1 MSSNDNE
8 DPTVPGAQF
17 PEDGAE
23 DRTVPAGKVP
33 SDGPSEDPTVPG
45 GSFPEDAAEDR
56 TVPSGRQPESADGN
70 EDRTVPA
77 LGEEVAKREDFA
89 KGASVSPGELLGKT
103 IGGCRIDKLLGRGA
117 MGAVYKAR
125 QLKLDRDVA
134 VKVIR
139 PEMMTDPRM
148 LKRFEVE
155 ARTVGKFNSANVV
168 MVHDV
173 GFELGVHY
181 LVMEFVKGKNLRE
194 HVKLLAG
201 GRLPAGE
208 ALPLIRQACKG
219 LEEARRLGVV
229 HRDIKPD
236 NLMLTEQDVLKIAD
250 FGIAKPQEDFSMT
263 LTSELIGTPL
273 YMSPEQCQGGA
284 DVDFRSDMYSL
295 GATFFYLLTGEPPI
309 RASSVYELIQTKTK
323 LENLCLWKSL
333 PELDENNPLSRVIER
348 MTANDRDDRYESY
361 EELLNDLVLVE
372 AGETI
377 TVRAKK
383 LKKAIRDREAE
394 RDEQGDPTP
403 PKSPVLMI
411 VLLLVVI
418 GGGGGGYWWWSQQQ
432 KKVEK
437 VGEGGGPQRPLEPD
451 LQEARTALQE
461 LCTRFGSDG
470 PSAALRTEVA
480 SLDVPA
486 VLGDE
491 KTRLQTDVAN
501 GLKID
506 AELKKLRPPQP
517 KVPFDKLEPFFA
529 EVAAA
534 ASVEASAGAELRTWA
549 EARAKEVRAEDSVGP
564 AAITELRNEL
574 NTWRE
579 ERTSAEGDDVA
590 LAALGDRLSTIRKC
604 RATLYDLLPN
614 HRDDLN
620 KYVDTATLD
629 KLQLGLAA
637 TPVGPTGGGDIS
649 KRLDEIRTKFASE
662 GPDSAEILR
671 AQGLT
676 ASTTEAL
683 EAKDQLINEMR
694 RVQNCV
700 TLAEGTN
707 TIYPTN
713 PQPPEFVGVENFLTA
728 IDNALKPVQ
737 VGGKLPQWAQA
748 KRTELRRED
757 TLRARVIQA
766 LAGMW
771 NTWDGKRANG
781 ASADELLRDK
791 ASIERALLRAVG
803 LFPDSEQELAA
814 AVPTATLEAAM
825 TKVNEGARVASWQA
839 SLTVAKQQLAAIR
852 SLTEWDVVATE
863 MATSQKSLRESL
875 AKLGEQ
881 PKLTTELDLF
891 DEICDK
897 WGKAK
902 DDLVKAANALAA
914 GSLTRCLSSL
924 RSSLAPSNARAEFDD
939 LKELAERCQSAFTMA
954 KTDLK
959 VSEALAELQACREVA
974 RKMKL
979 LPNGVAARIDTWQAG
994 IGRLDRAAKVLVRI
1008 PAGVSK
1014 NPRGDVDAFF
1024 MSPTECSVGEFRAFV
1039 AEVKAVAKG
1048 ADAEARFQAVAARLQ
1063 GSGMTADKLSKMLRK
1078 SLGSDDD
1085 MPVAATFFEAL
1096 AYCAWRGVSLP
1107 THEEWSLAAL
1117 GDGGLRKFPW
1127 GNSMSS
1133 KMEDRNSG
1141 SEPKRVNEGGRSVR
1155 NDNGRVL
1162 HHLAGN
1168 MSEWLQ
1174 ADLDPKQRKAEC
1186 AGGSCRDRGRSAEDY
1201 FSGKGTRAESRNSPP
1216 SYVGFRVVLRP
1227 AEFRDATWPQ

>member
-8 DPTVPGAQF
+8 DPTVPGGQF

-56 TVPSGRQPESADGN
+56 TVPSGKQPEPASGS

-77 LGEEVAKREDFA
+77 MGEKGAKSDDVAKSA
-89 KGASVSPGELLGKT
+89 AVAPGELLGKT

-236 NLMLTEQDVLKIAD
+236 NLMLTDQDILKIAD

-383 LKKAIRDREAE
+383 LKKAIRDRESE
-394 RDEQGDPTP
+394 RDEKNDPVK

-411 VLLLVVI
+411 VLLLVIV
-418 GGGGGGYWWWSQQQ
+418 GGGGGGYWWWSQQPKKIEQVDNPQ
-432 KKVEK
+432 KPVK
-437 VGEGGGPQRPLEPD
+437 PLEPD
-451 LQEARTALQE
+451 LQEARTALQG
-461 LCTRFGSDG
+461 LRTRFGNDG
-470 PSAALRTEVA
+470 PSSALRTDVA
-480 SLDVPA
+480 NLDVPA
-486 VLGDE
+486 LLVDE
-491 KTRLQTDVAN
+491 KTRLQTDVDT

-506 AELKKLRPPQP
+506 AALKELQPPQP
-517 KVPFDKLEPFFA
+517 KVPFDQLEPFFA
-529 EVAAA
+529 EVEKAAA
-534 ASVEASAGAELRTWA
+534 VEASAGAELRTWA
-549 EARAKEVRAEDSVGP
+549 EARAKEARAEDSVGP
-564 AAITELRNEL
+564 TAITELRDEL
-574 NTWRE
+574 NKWRE
-579 ERTSAEGDDVA
+579 DRTSAEGDDVA
-590 LAALGDRLSTIRKC
+590 LAALGDRLNTIREC
-604 RATLYDLLPN
+604 RTTLYDLLPN

-620 KYVDTATLD
+620 KYIETATLD
-629 KLQLGLAA
+629 KLQLGLAS

-649 KRLDEIRTKFASE
+649 KRLDEIRTKFENE
-662 GPDSAEILR
+662 GPDQAEILR
-671 AQGLT
+671 AQDLT
-676 ASTTEAL
+676 APTSEDLA
-683 EAKDQLINEMR
+683 AKDKLINEMR

-737 VGGKLPQWAQA
+737 VDGKLPEWAEA
-748 KRTELRRED
+748 KRKELRRED
-757 TLRARVIQA
+757 TLRVRVAQA
-766 LAGMW
+766 LTGLW
-771 NTWDGKRANG
+771 NTWDGKRAGG
-781 ASADELLRDK
+781 ALADELLRGK
-791 ASIERALLRAVG
+791 TEIERALLRAG
-803 LFPDSEQELAA
+803 MLFPDAKAELAA

-825 TKVNEGARVASWQA
+825 AEVNEGARVATWQA
-839 SLTVAKQQLAAIR
+839 SLTAAKQQLSGIR
-852 SLTEWDVVATE
+852 SLTEWDVIATE
-863 MATSQKSLRESL
+863 MAASQKSLRESL
-875 AKLGEQ
+875 AKLGDQ

-891 DEICDK
+891 DETCDK

-902 DDLVKAANALAA
+902 TDLLKAANALAA
-914 GSLTRCLSSL
+914 GSLTRCLTSL

-939 LKELAERCQSAFTMA
+939 LKELAERCQSAFAMA
-954 KTDLK
+954 KTDLN
-959 VSEALAELQACREVA
+959 VSEALAELKACREVA

-994 IGRLDRAAKVLVRI
+994 IGRLDRAAKVMVKI

-1014 NPRGDVDAFF
+1014 NPRGDVKAFF
-1024 MSPTECSVGEFRAFV
+1024 MSPTECSVGEFKAFV
-1039 AEVKAVAKG
+1039 AEVKAAAKG
-1048 ADAEARFQAVAARLQ
+1048 ADPEARFQAVADRFQ
-1063 GSGMTADKLSKMLRK
+1063 DSGMTAAKLATMLKR
-1078 SLGSDDD
+1078 SRGSDDD
-1085 MPVAATFFEAL
+1085 KPVSASFYEAT

-1107 THEEWSLAAL
+1107 TREEWSLAAL

-1127 GNSMSS
+1127 GDSMSG
-1133 KMEDRNSG
+1133 KMQDRNTGRSA
-1141 SEPKRVNEGGRSVR
+1141 VNVDSGGRSLR
-1155 NDNGRVL
+1155 TDNGRVL

-1174 ADLDPKQRKAEC
+1174 PPSDAKVTKSDC
-1186 AGGSCRDRGRSAEDY
+1186 VGGSYADTGGSAADY
-1201 FSGKGTRAESRNSPP
+1201 FSGKRVRAESRNRPP
-1216 SYVGFRVVLRP
+1216 SHVGFRVVLRP